1 MLVTFSC
8 RAHADITMFGDVA
21 IHLLKL
27 MGHSGTVPSAIR
39 AEDVGEALQRLRAA
53 VEAGAQLPEP
63 EEPREDEDDDAERR
77 VSLAHRAMPLI
88 RLLEAAEKAGCDV
101 MWKSGS

>member
-1 MLVTFSC
+1 
-8 RAHADITMFGDVA
+8 MFHDVA

-27 MGHSGTVPSAIR
+27 MGHSGTMPSAIR
-39 AEDVGEALQRLRAA
+39 AEDVGEALRRLRAA

-63 EEPREDEDDDAERR
+63 EVPKEDEDDDDDSEPQ

-88 RLLEAAEKAGCDV
+88 RLLEAAEQADCDV